1 MNAIG
6 VDVGG
11 TKIAAAVVSPE
22 GKILNEVRY
31 PTQAVPP
38 NRLIETIARGIAEV
52 KDGFEVGGVCVAVPG
67 LILAAEN
74 KVVFAPNLHE
84 IENIRLDEE
93 IGAATGLKVTVEND
107 ANAAAWGE
115 FRYGAGKDVE
125 HQVFITLGTGVG
137 GGVITH
143 GMLLRGAQGAGGE
156 LGHVTLDPTGPRGGD
171 LEALASGTAIRRR
184 AREVANDQ
192 PRSALGR
199 LAVEREVLGED
210 VTRLAQEGD
219 EASISVLEETG
230 RWLGIGL
237 AGFVNIFNP
246 EVIAVGGGVIT
257 HGILLRGAQGAG
269 GELGHVT
276 IDPTGPRCGCGNH
289 GCLEALASG
298 TAIRRRA
305 REVANERPNSALGRL
320 AVQREVLGEDVSRL
334 AGEGDEASLT
344 VLEETGR
351 WLGIGLA
358 GFVNI
363 FNPEVIP
370 VGGGAA
376 QAGEFVLGPAREEVH
391 LRARSPSRDL
401 VRIVEAT
408 LGPESGV
415 LGAAALARG
424 EDGEYVLGPS
434 GRVT

>member
-38 NRLIETIARGIAEV
+38 NRLVDTIARTITEA

-74 KVVFAPNLHE
+74 KVIFSPNLHE
-84 IENIRLDEE
+84 IEDIPLDKE
-93 IGAATGLKVTVEND
+93 IGRRTGLSVTVEND

-125 HQVFITLGTGVG
+125 HMVFITLGTGVG

-143 GMLLRGAQGAGGE
+143 GVLLRGAQGAGGE
-156 LGHVTLDPTGPRGGD
+156 LGHVTIDPAGPRCGCGNRGC
-171 LEALASGTAIRRR
+171 LEALASGTAIQRR
-184 AREVANDQ
+184 AREVANERPD
-192 PRSALGR
+192 SALGR
-199 LAVEREVLGED
+199 LAIERQVLGED
-210 VTRLAQEGD
+210 VTELAQAGD
-219 EASISVLEETG
+219 EAAIAVLEETG
-230 RWLGIGL
+230 MWLGIGL

-246 EVIAVGGGVIT
+246 EVIAVGGG
-257 HGILLRGAQGAG
+257 A
-269 GELGHVT
+269 
-276 IDPTGPRCGCGNH
+276 
-289 GCLEALASG
+289 
-298 TAIRRRA
+298 A
-305 REVANERPNSALGRL
+305 R
-320 AVQREVLGEDVSRL
+320 
-334 AGEGDEASLT
+334 
-344 VLEETGR
+344 
-351 WLGIGLA
+351 
-358 GFVNI
+358 
-363 FNPEVIP
+363 
-370 VGGGAA
+370 
-376 QAGEFVLGPAREEVH
+376 AGEFILGPARKEVH

-401 VRIVEAT
+401 VEIREAT

-434 GRVT
+434 KRVM

>member
-11 TKIAAAVVSPE
+11 TKIAATVVTPE

-38 NRLIETIARGIAEV
+38 NRLIETIAAAITEV
-52 KDGFEVGGVCVAVPG
+52 KNGFEVGGVCLAVPG

-74 KVVFAPNLHE
+74 KVIISPNLHE
-84 IENIRLDEE
+84 IENIPLDEE
-93 IGAATGLKVTVEND
+93 IGRRTGLYVTVEND

-125 HQVFITLGTGVG
+125 HQIFITLGTGVG

-143 GMLLRGAQGAGGE
+143 GVLLRGA
-156 LGHVTLDPTGPRGGD
+156 D
-171 LEALASGTAIRRR
+171 
-184 AREVANDQ
+184 
-192 PRSALGR
+192 
-199 LAVEREVLGED
+199 
-210 VTRLAQEGD
+210 
-219 EASISVLEETG
+219 
-230 RWLGIGL
+230 
-237 AGFVNIFNP
+237 
-246 EVIAVGGGVIT
+246 
-257 HGILLRGAQGAG
+257 GAG

-276 IDPTGPRCGCGNH
+276 IESAGPRCGCGNH

-305 REVANERPNSALGRL
+305 REVASDQPYSALGRL
-320 AVQREVLGEDVSRL
+320 AIEREVLGEDVTRL
-334 AGEGDEASLT
+334 AHEGDEAALQ
-344 VLEETGR
+344 VLQETGR

-358 GFVNI
+358 GFVNT
-363 FNPEVIP
+363 FNPVVIA

-376 QAGEFVLGPAREEVH
+376 RAGELILGPARKEVQ
-391 LRARSPSRDL
+391 LRAQSPSRDT
-401 VRIVEAT
+401 VEIKEAT
-408 LGPESGV
+408 LGPESGA

-424 EDGEYVLGPS
+424 ADGEYVLGPS
-434 GRVT
+434 KRVV